1 MSKPIRELNLELGRP
16 DAAEALRRLAAE
28 VEAARHLGTPAMKLI
43 HGYGSS
49 GRGGRLRTACRT
61 WLRQQELCFLP
72 GEEFTIFN
80 EEARRWM
87 AVCPRLRQDRDLDAE
102 NRGVTFVLLKNRI
115 SSGISCGGRLCVRRF
130 FLPGAA
136 GCATLRRN
144 CTHGGPFMKRIAS
157 IQDISC
163 LGRCSL
169 TVALPVISAMAVEC
183 AIVPTAVLSTH
194 TMFPGFIS
202 RDLSDQLL
210 PIARHWKSQN
220 VTLDAICTGYLASPL
235 QTEEVCRFFDLLA
248 GPDTLLFVDPAMADG
263 GRLYAGFGPDFP
275 GYMRRVVARAHVAVP
290 NVTEACLLTGTPY
303 RETEDLSWWRDLLR
317 RVADLGPRYPVLT
330 GVPFGPDRLGVLAL
344 DPDTGGFFDYHTP
357 RVHDHFHGTGDIFSA
372 ACAGAMV
379 RGKSLPEALRLAA
392 DFTLACIQA
401 TCRDPNAPWYGVE
414 FEKALHLL
422 PGLLEG

>member
-1 MSKPIRELNLELGRP
+1 
-16 DAAEALRRLAAE
+16 
-28 VEAARHLGTPAMKLI
+28 
-43 HGYGSS
+43 
-49 GRGGRLRTACRT
+49 
-61 WLRQQELCFLP
+61 
-72 GEEFTIFN
+72 
-80 EEARRWM
+80 
-87 AVCPRLRQDRDLDAE
+87 
-102 NRGVTFVLLKNRI
+102 
-115 SSGISCGGRLCVRRF
+115 
-130 FLPGAA
+130 
-136 GCATLRRN
+136 
-144 CTHGGPFMKRIAS
+144 MKRIAS

-220 VTLDAICTGYLASPL
+220 VTLDAICTGYLASPR
-235 QTEEVCRFFDLLA
+235 QTEEVCDFFDLLA

-263 GRLYAGFGPDFP
+263 GRLYSGFGPDFP
-275 GYMRRVVARAHVAVP
+275 AYMRRVVSRAHVAVP
-290 NVTEACLLTGTPY
+290 NVTEACLLTDTPY

-330 GVPFGPDRLGVLAL
+330 GVPFGPDWLGVLAL

-401 TCRDPNAPWYGVE
+401 TQRDPNAPWYGVE